1 MSHQATWILDTYNW
15 PWYDEGVSIRALF
28 QTIFLSIKDLNG
40 VVLFGWLVLLNE
52 PLDSLSFNLL
62 QTWCLKRWLMIPTGK
77 RFLILLPVFKKPPQ
91 KLVLRIRDFPDLI
104 RNWIG
109 RCFFFHQ
116 PHPRSGR
123 VWSLT
128 ATFSWGMFG
137 WNLDRKNETNATF
150 SWKMWLFAVYR
161 GWPTT
166 RLDRDYFISHE
177 IRIPI
182 LHQSEFH
189 GSCHGR
195 GFWSLLT

>member
-1 MSHQATWILDTYNW
+1 MFEKVID
-15 PWYDEGVSIRALF
+15 
-28 QTIFLSIKDLNG
+28 
-40 VVLFGWLVLLNE
+40 
-52 PLDSLSFNLL
+52 DS
-62 QTWCLKRWLMIPTGK
+62 RWLK

-91 KLVLRIRDFPDLI
+91 KLVLRIRDFSDLI

-109 RCFFFHQ
+109 RCFFFFHQ

-137 WNLDRKNETNATF
+137 WNLDRKNKTNATF

-195 GFWSLLT
+195 GFWSLLTQKEGIYFSRSWLESFDCWRYICSQMVILINIVLPFLKLTIRTWKGMVGIRSFPSGMAYF